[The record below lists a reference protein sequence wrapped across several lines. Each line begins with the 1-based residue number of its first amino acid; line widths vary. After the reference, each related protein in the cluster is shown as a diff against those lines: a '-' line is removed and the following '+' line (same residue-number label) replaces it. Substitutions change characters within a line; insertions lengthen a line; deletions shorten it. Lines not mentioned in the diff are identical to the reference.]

1 MDRYQFRLPVRLKPS
16 PDMPVLELY
25 DIDDALDFLL
35 TFSEDRRGPSF
46 QPAVD
51 ACFAASMD
59 KGSAEDARWLVMRFA
74 READVLSH
82 DMRVAIDERGE
93 IVVLEVPDAP
103 DIGEQP
109 SR

>member
-16 PDMPVLELY
+16 PDVPVLELY

-35 TFSEDRRGPSF
+35 SVPEERRRAGF

-59 KGSAEDARWLVMRFA
+59 KMSSEDARWMVVRFA
-74 READVLSH
+74 READVLSN

-93 IVVLEVPDAP
+93 IVLLDGVTALR
-103 DIGEQP
+103 Q
-109 SR
+109 R